1 MVINMNAGMT
11 GMLAT
16 SKAGHDKDTV
26 YIIVKEENEYVY
38 VSDGRLKTLENPKK
52 KNKKHIQIIK
62 KEADDMLREK
72 LINGQHIYNEEIRKA
87 IGGFI
92 CQRQM

>member
-1 MVINMNAGMT
+1 MLFRS
-11 GMLAT
+11 MLAT

>member
-1 MVINMNAGMT
+1 MVIHMNAGMT

-16 SKAGHDKDTV
+16 SKTGHDKDTV

>member
-1 MVINMNAGMT
+1 M
-11 GMLAT
+11 
-16 SKAGHDKDTV
+16 
-26 YIIVKEENEYVY
+26 
-38 VSDGRLKTLENPKK
+38 ENPKK

>member
-1 MVINMNAGMT
+1 MIKLQPNIPV
-11 GMLAT
+11 
-16 SKAGHDKDTV
+16 
-26 YIIVKEENEYVY
+26 IVKEENEYVY

>member
-1 MVINMNAGMT
+1 MDAGMV
-11 GMLAT
+11 GMFAT
-16 SKAGHDKDTV
+16 SRAGHDRDTV
-26 YIIVKEENEYVY
+26 YIIVREEKEYVY

-62 KEADDMLREK
+62 KEADDILKEK

>member
-1 MVINMNAGMT
+1 MDAGMV
-11 GMLAT
+11 GMFAI
-16 SKAGHDKDTV
+16 SRAGHDRDTV
-26 YIIVKEENEYVY
+26 YIIVREEKEYVY

-62 KEADDMLREK
+62 KEADDILKEK

-87 IGGFI
+87 IGGFV

>member
-1 MVINMNAGMT
+1 MSAGMV
-11 GMLAT
+11 GMFAT
-16 SKAGHDKDTV
+16 AKAGHDKDAV
-26 YIIVKEENEYVY
+26 YIIVREEKEYVY

-62 KEADDMLREK
+62 KEADDILKEK

>member
-1 MVINMNAGMT
+1 MNADLVGMF
-11 GMLAT
+11 AT
-16 SKAGHDKDTV
+16 SRAGHDKDTV
-26 YIIVKEENEYVY
+26 YIIVKEEGEYVY
-38 VSDGRLKTLENPKK
+38 VSDGRLKTWENPKK

-62 KEADDMLREK
+62 KKADDILKEK

>member
-1 MVINMNAGMT
+1 
-11 GMLAT
+11 MLAT

-92 CQRQM
+92 CKRQM

>member
-1 MVINMNAGMT
+1 MDAGMV
-11 GMLAT
+11 GMFAT
-16 SKAGHDKDTV
+16 SRAGHDRDTV
-26 YIIVKEENEYVY
+26 YIIVREEKEYVY

-62 KEADDMLREK
+62 KEADDILKEK

-87 IGGFI
+87 IGGFV

>member
-1 MVINMNAGMT
+1 MDAGMV
-11 GMLAT
+11 GMFAT
-16 SKAGHDKDTV
+16 SRAGHDRDTV
-26 YIIVKEENEYVY
+26 YIIVREEKEYVY
-38 VSDGRLKTLENPKK
+38 VSDGRLKTLENLKK

-62 KEADDMLREK
+62 KEADDILKEK

-87 IGGFI
+87 IGGFV

>member
-1 MVINMNAGMT
+1 MDAGMV
-11 GMLAT
+11 GMFAT
-16 SKAGHDKDTV
+16 SRAGHDRDTV
-26 YIIVKEENEYVY
+26 YIIVREEKEYVY

-52 KNKKHIQIIK
+52 KKKKHIQIIK
-62 KEADDMLREK
+62 KEADDILKEK

-87 IGGFI
+87 IGGFV